1 MVQSISSFNKNMLV
15 AVGEAVIRGYKAK
28 LNDDIADY
36 AVLRSSGLSNYEWK

>member
-1 MVQSISSFNKNMLV
+1 MLV